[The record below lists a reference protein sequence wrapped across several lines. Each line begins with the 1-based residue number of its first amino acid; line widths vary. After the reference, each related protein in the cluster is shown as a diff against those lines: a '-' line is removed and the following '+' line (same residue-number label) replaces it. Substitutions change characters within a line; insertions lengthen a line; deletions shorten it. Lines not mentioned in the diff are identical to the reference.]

1 MKMKKIVYLSKILFL
16 SLLLIGCV
24 EEKNENYDFIQT
36 ISDPQNITAEIYVDE
51 NTGTVSVTPM
61 GEGVV
66 LYEINFGDES
76 AENESV
82 DPGESIDHSYLV
94 EGIYTITIS
103 GFGLNGSVVQS
114 SYEVDIPYIVPE
126 SLIIQNFEDG
136 VSLSTFSF
144 GGASSGIIV
153 ANPDPSG
160 ENTTENVLE
169 FNKSDGAEVWAG
181 MGFTIDVLEF
191 NDQTSFQ
198 LKSYSPEVGK
208 VIKVKLETVQGNVA
222 GLTHEVDVVTT
233 VANEWETLVYD
244 FSEAPDLEYV
254 SFIVF
259 YDFGNTAEGTYRLDE
274 IQLID

>member
-1 MKMKKIVYLSKILFL
+1 MKKSLHLIKTLLL

-36 ISDPQNITAEIYVDE
+36 ISDPQNISAEIYVDE

-66 LYEINFGDES
+66 LYEINFGEDS
-76 AENESV
+76 AEIELV
-82 DPGESIDHSYLV
+82 DPGESVDHSYLI

-103 GFGLNGSVVQS
+103 GYGLNGAVVQT
-114 SYEVDIPYIVPE
+114 SYEVDIPFIVPE
-126 SLIIQNFEDG
+126 SLVIQNFEDG
-136 VSLSTFSF
+136 VSLNSFSF

-153 ANPDPSG
+153 ANPDPIG
-160 ENTTENVLE
+160 ENTTANVLE
-169 FNKSDGAEVWAG
+169 FSKAEGAEVWAG
-181 MGFTIDVLEF
+181 MGFTIDILEF
-191 NDQTSFQ
+191 DDQTSFQ

-222 GLTHEVDVVTT
+222 GLTHEVDVLTT

-259 YDFGNTAEGTYRLDE
+259 YDFGNTAGGTYRLDE

>member
-1 MKMKKIVYLSKILFL
+1 MKKSLYLIKTLLL

-36 ISDPQNITAEIYVDE
+36 ISDPQNISAEIYVDE

-66 LYEINFGDES
+66 LYEINFGEDS
-76 AENESV
+76 AEIELV
-82 DPGESIDHSYLV
+82 DPGESVDHSYLV

-103 GFGLNGSVVQS
+103 GYGLNGSVVQT
-114 SYEVDIPYIVPE
+114 SYEVDIPFIVPE
-126 SLIIQNFEDG
+126 SLVIQNFEDG
-136 VSLSTFSF
+136 VSLNSFSF

-153 ANPDPSG
+153 ANPDPIG
-160 ENTTENVLE
+160 ENTTANVLE
-169 FNKSDGAEVWAG
+169 FSKAEGAEVWAG

-191 NDQTSFQ
+191 DDQTSFQ

-259 YDFGNTAEGTYRLDE
+259 YDFGNTAGGTYRLDE

>member
-1 MKMKKIVYLSKILFL
+1 MKKSLYLIKTLFL

-36 ISDPQNITAEIYVDE
+36 ISDPQNISAEIYVDE

-66 LYEINFGDES
+66 LYEINFGEDS
-76 AENESV
+76 AEIELV
-82 DPGESIDHSYLV
+82 DPGESVDHSYLI

-103 GFGLNGSVVQS
+103 GYGLNGSVVQT
-114 SYEVDIPYIVPE
+114 SYEVDIPFIVPE
-126 SLIIQNFEDG
+126 SLVIQNFEDG
-136 VSLSTFSF
+136 VSLNSFSF

-153 ANPDPSG
+153 ANPDPIG
-160 ENTTENVLE
+160 ENTTANVLE
-169 FNKSDGAEVWAG
+169 FSKAEGAEVWAG

-191 NDQTSFQ
+191 DDQTSFQ

-233 VANEWETLVYD
+233 VSNEWETLVYD

-259 YDFGNTAEGTYRLDE
+259 YDFGNTAGGTYRLDE

>member
-1 MKMKKIVYLSKILFL
+1 MKKTVYLIKTLLL
-16 SLLLIGCV
+16 SLLLVGCV

-36 ISDPQNITAEIYVDE
+36 ISDPQNISAEIYVDE

-66 LYEINFGDES
+66 LYEINFGEDSSEI
-76 AENESV
+76 ESV
-82 DPGESIDHSYLV
+82 DPGESVDHSYLV
-94 EGIYTITIS
+94 EGIYSITIS
-103 GFGLNGSVVQS
+103 GFGLNGSVVQA
-114 SYEVDIPYIVPE
+114 SYEVDIPFIVPE
-126 SLIIQNFEDG
+126 SLIIQNFEGDA
-136 VSLSTFSF
+136 SLSTFSF

-153 ANPDPSG
+153 TNPDPSG

-169 FNKSDGAEVWAG
+169 FSKAEGAEVWAG

-191 NDQTSFQ
+191 NEQTSFQ

-244 FSEAPDLEYV
+244 FSAAPDLEYV

-259 YDFGNTAEGTYRLDE
+259 YDFGNTTGGTYRLDE

>member
-1 MKMKKIVYLSKILFL
+1 
-16 SLLLIGCV
+16 
-24 EEKNENYDFIQT
+24 
-36 ISDPQNITAEIYVDE
+36 
-51 NTGTVSVTPM
+51 M

-82 DPGESIDHSYLV
+82 DPGESVDYSYLV
-94 EGIYTITIS
+94 EGIYTITIY
-103 GFGLNGSVVQS
+103 GFGLNGSVVEA
-114 SYEVDIPYIVPE
+114 SYEVDIPYIIPE

-144 GGASSGIIV
+144 GGASSGIIIT
-153 ANPDPSG
+153 NPDPSG

-169 FNKSDGAEVWAG
+169 FNKSEGAEVWAG

-233 VANEWETLVYD
+233 VANEWETLIYD
-244 FSEAPDLEYV
+244 FSAAPDLEYV

-259 YDFGNTAEGTYRLDE
+259 YDFGNTAGGTYRLDE

>member
-1 MKMKKIVYLSKILFL
+1 MKKIVYLSKILFL

-36 ISDPQNITAEIYVDE
+36 ISDPQNISAEIYVDE

-153 ANPDPSG
+153 TNPDPSG

-169 FNKSDGAEVWAG
+169 FNKSEGAEVWAG

-208 VIKVKLETVQGNVA
+208 LIKVKLETVQGNVA

>member
-1 MKMKKIVYLSKILFL
+1 MKKSLYLIKTLLL

-36 ISDPQNITAEIYVDE
+36 ISDPQNISAEIYVDE

-66 LYEINFGDES
+66 LYEINFGEDS
-76 AENESV
+76 AEIELV
-82 DPGESIDHSYLV
+82 DPGESVDHSYLV

-103 GFGLNGSVVQS
+103 GYGLNGSVAQA
-114 SYEVDIPYIVPE
+114 SYEVDIPFIVPE
-126 SLIIQNFEDG
+126 SLVIQNFENG
-136 VSLSTFSF
+136 VSLNTFSF

-153 ANPDPSG
+153 ANPDPFG
-160 ENTTENVLE
+160 ENTTANVLE
-169 FNKSDGAEVWAG
+169 FSKAEGAEVWAG

-191 NDQTSFQ
+191 DDQTSFQ

-208 VIKVKLETVQGNVA
+208 VIKIKLETVQGNVA

-259 YDFGNTAEGTYRLDE
+259 YDFGNTAGGTYRLDE

>member
-1 MKMKKIVYLSKILFL
+1 MKNTVYLIKTLLL

-24 EEKNENYDFIQT
+24 EEKSENYDFIQT
-36 ISDPQNITAEIYVDE
+36 ISDPQNISAEIYVDE
-51 NTGTVSVTPM
+51 NTGAVSVTPM

-82 DPGESIDHSYLV
+82 DPGESVNYSYLV
-94 EGIYTITIS
+94 EGIYTITIY
-103 GFGLNGSVVQS
+103 GFGLNGSVVEA
-114 SYEVDIPYIVPE
+114 SYEVDITYIIPE

-144 GGASSGIIV
+144 GGASSGIIIT
-153 ANPDPSG
+153 NPDPSG

-169 FNKSDGAEVWAG
+169 FNKSEGAEVWAG

-244 FSEAPDLEYV
+244 FSAAPDLEYV

-259 YDFGNTAEGTYRLDE
+259 YDFGNTAGGTYRLDE

>member
-1 MKMKKIVYLSKILFL
+1 MKKTLHLIKTLLFL
-16 SLLLIGCV
+16 LLLIGCV

-36 ISDPQNITAEIYVDE
+36 ISDPQNISAEIYVDE

-66 LYEINFGDES
+66 LYEINFGEDS
-76 AENESV
+76 AEIESV
-82 DPGESIDHSYLV
+82 DPGESVDHSYLI

-103 GFGLNGSVVQS
+103 GYGLNGSVVQT
-114 SYEVDIPYIVPE
+114 SYEVDIPFIVPE
-126 SLIIQNFEDG
+126 SLVIQNFEDE

-169 FNKSDGAEVWAG
+169 FSKAEGAEVWAG

-191 NDQTSFQ
+191 DDQTSFQ

-233 VANEWETLVYD
+233 VANEKQI
-244 FSEAPDLEYV
+244 S
-254 SFIVF
+254 SR
-259 YDFGNTAEGTYRLDE
+259 NK
-274 IQLID
+274 

>member
-208 VIKVKLETVQGNVA
+208 LIKVKLETVQGNVA

>member
-1 MKMKKIVYLSKILFL
+1 MKKSLHLIKTLFL

-36 ISDPQNITAEIYVDE
+36 ISDPQNISAEIYVDE

-66 LYEINFGDES
+66 LYEINFGEDS
-76 AENESV
+76 AEIELV
-82 DPGESIDHSYLV
+82 DPGESVDHSYLI

-103 GFGLNGSVVQS
+103 GYGLNGSVVQT
-114 SYEVDIPYIVPE
+114 SYEVDIPFIVPE
-126 SLIIQNFEDG
+126 SLVIQNFEDG
-136 VSLSTFSF
+136 VSLNSFSF

-153 ANPDPSG
+153 ANPDPIG
-160 ENTTENVLE
+160 ENTTANVLE
-169 FNKSDGAEVWAG
+169 FSKAEGAEVWAG
-181 MGFTIDVLEF
+181 MGFTIDILEF
-191 NDQTSFQ
+191 DDQTSFQ

-259 YDFGNTAEGTYRLDE
+259 YDFGNTAGGTYRLDE

>member
-1 MKMKKIVYLSKILFL
+1 MKKALLALIKTLLL

-36 ISDPQNITAEIYVDE
+36 ISDPQNISAEIYVDE

-66 LYEINFGDES
+66 LYEINFGEDS
-76 AENESV
+76 AEIELV
-82 DPGESIDHSYLV
+82 DPGESVDHSYLI

-103 GFGLNGSVVQS
+103 GYGLNGSVVQT
-114 SYEVDIPYIVPE
+114 SYEVDIPFNVPE
-126 SLIIQNFEDG
+126 SLVIQNFEDG
-136 VSLSTFSF
+136 VSLNSFSF

-153 ANPDPSG
+153 ANPDPIG
-160 ENTTENVLE
+160 ENTTANVLE
-169 FNKSDGAEVWAG
+169 FSKAEGAEVWAG
-181 MGFTIDVLEF
+181 MGFTIDILEF
-191 NDQTSFQ
+191 DDQTSFQ

-208 VIKVKLETVQGNVA
+208 VIKVNLE
-222 GLTHEVDVVTT
+222 T
-233 VANEWETLVYD
+233 VANEWVTLVYD
-244 FSEAPDLEYV
+244 FSDAPDLEYV

-259 YDFGNTAEGTYRLDE
+259 YDFGNTAGGTYRLDE

>member
-1 MKMKKIVYLSKILFL
+1 MKKIVYLSKILFL

-94 EGIYTITIS
+94 DGIYIITIS

>member
-1 MKMKKIVYLSKILFL
+1 MKKSLYLIKTLLL

-36 ISDPQNITAEIYVDE
+36 ISDPQNISAEIYVDE

-66 LYEINFGDES
+66 LYEINFGEDS
-76 AENESV
+76 AEIELV
-82 DPGESIDHSYLV
+82 DPGESVDHSYLI

-103 GFGLNGSVVQS
+103 GYGLNGSVVQT
-114 SYEVDIPYIVPE
+114 SYEVDIPFIVPE
-126 SLIIQNFEDG
+126 SLVIQNFEDG
-136 VSLSTFSF
+136 VSLNSFSF

-153 ANPDPSG
+153 ANPDPIG
-160 ENTTENVLE
+160 ENTTANVLE
-169 FNKSDGAEVWAG
+169 FSKAEGAEVWAG

-191 NDQTSFQ
+191 DDQTSFQ

-208 VIKVKLETVQGNVA
+208 VIKIKLETVQGNVA

-259 YDFGNTAEGTYRLDE
+259 YDFGNTAGGTYRLDE

>member
-1 MKMKKIVYLSKILFL
+1 MKKIVYLSKILFL

-66 LYEINFGDES
+66 LYEINFGDEP

-82 DPGESIDHSYLV
+82 DPGESVYYSYLV

-160 ENTTENVLE
+160 ENTTANVLE
-169 FNKSDGAEVWAG
+169 FNKGQGAEIWAG

-208 VIKVKLETVQGNVA
+208 VIKVKLETVQGNVT

-244 FSEAPDLEYV
+244 FSQAPDLEYV

>member
-1 MKMKKIVYLSKILFL
+1 MKKSLYLIKTLLF
-16 SLLLIGCV
+16 SLFLIGCV

-36 ISDPQNITAEIYVDE
+36 ISDPQNISAEIYVDE

-66 LYEINFGDES
+66 LYEINFGEDSSEV
-76 AENESV
+76 ESV
-82 DPGESIDHSYLV
+82 DPGESVNHSYLF

-103 GFGLNGSVVQS
+103 GYGLNGSVVQA
-114 SYEVDIPYIVPE
+114 SYEVDIPFIVPE
-126 SLIIQNFEDG
+126 SLVIQNFEDG

-160 ENTTENVLE
+160 ENTTANVLE
-169 FNKSDGAEVWAG
+169 FNKAEGAEVWAG
-181 MGFTIDVLEF
+181 MGFTVDVLEF
-191 NDQTSFQ
+191 DDQTSFQ

-259 YDFGNTAEGTYRLDE
+259 YDFGNTAGGTYRLDE

>member
-1 MKMKKIVYLSKILFL
+1 MKKIVYLSKILFL

-36 ISDPQNITAEIYVDE
+36 ISDPQNISAEIYVDE

-114 SYEVDIPYIVPE
+114 SYEVDIPYIVQE

-153 ANPDPSG
+153 TNPDPSG

-169 FNKSDGAEVWAG
+169 FNKSEGAEVWAG

-208 VIKVKLETVQGNVA
+208 LIKVKLETVEGNVA

>member
-1 MKMKKIVYLSKILFL
+1 MKKSLYLIKTLLL
-16 SLLLIGCV
+16 SLFLIGCV

-36 ISDPQNITAEIYVDE
+36 ISDPQNISAEIYVDE

-66 LYEINFGDES
+66 LYEINFGEDS
-76 AENESV
+76 AEIELV
-82 DPGESIDHSYLV
+82 DPGESVDHSYLV

-103 GFGLNGSVVQS
+103 GYGLNGSVVQT
-114 SYEVDIPYIVPE
+114 SYEVDIPFIVPE
-126 SLIIQNFEDG
+126 SLVIQNFEDG
-136 VSLSTFSF
+136 VSLNSFSF

-153 ANPDPSG
+153 ANPDPIG
-160 ENTTENVLE
+160 ENTTANVLE
-169 FNKSDGAEVWAG
+169 FSKAEGAEVWAG

-191 NDQTSFQ
+191 DDQTSFQ

-259 YDFGNTAEGTYRLDE
+259 YDFGNTAGGTYRLDE

>member
-1 MKMKKIVYLSKILFL
+1 MKKIVYLSKILFL

-94 EGIYTITIS
+94 DGIYTITIS
-103 GFGLNGSVVQS
+103 GFGLNGSIVQS

-208 VIKVKLETVQGNVA
+208 LIKVKLETVQGNVA

>member
-1 MKMKKIVYLSKILFL
+1 MKKIVYLSKILFL

-82 DPGESIDHSYLV
+82 DPGESVDHSYLV

>member
-1 MKMKKIVYLSKILFL
+1 MKKSLYLIKTLLL
-16 SLLLIGCV
+16 SLFLIGCV

-36 ISDPQNITAEIYVDE
+36 ISDPQNISAEIYVDE

-66 LYEINFGDES
+66 LYEINFGEDS
-76 AENESV
+76 AEIELV
-82 DPGESIDHSYLV
+82 DPGESVDHSYLI

-103 GFGLNGSVVQS
+103 GYGLNGSVVQT
-114 SYEVDIPYIVPE
+114 SYEVDIPFIVPE
-126 SLIIQNFEDG
+126 SLVIQNFEDG
-136 VSLSTFSF
+136 VSLNSFSF

-153 ANPDPSG
+153 ANPDPIG
-160 ENTTENVLE
+160 ENTTANVLE
-169 FNKSDGAEVWAG
+169 FSKAEGAEVWAG

-191 NDQTSFQ
+191 DDQTSFQ

-259 YDFGNTAEGTYRLDE
+259 YDFGNTAGGTYRLDE